1 MEELHLTVYQI
12 VLKVCPVLWITSDY
26 GPSGS
31 SSLCVI
37 SRLRNG
43 DSVFSVY
50 EISAHLPGSVLG
62 PGGMVIT
69 KSWEVST
76 V

>member
-12 VLKVCPVLWITSDY
+12 VLKVCPVLWITSNY

-31 SSLCVI
+31 SSLCVK

-43 DSVFSVY
+43 DSVFSIY
-50 EISAHLPGSVLG
+50 EISVLPE
-62 PGGMVIT
+62 GMDAESR
-69 KSWEVST
+69 KNGAFGKKFFG
-76 V
+76 